1 LLGHFEGLMSTINAF
16 SEIPMNNFHII
27 NLENIAAISKK
38 GQSDHRPI
46 SLIHIVPKIIA
57 KAMVVCLSPSI
68 IDSIS

>member
-1 LLGHFEGLMSTINAF
+1 MSAINAL

-38 GQSDHRPI
+38 GKLDHRPF

-57 KAMVVCLSPSI
+57 KAMVIHLSPSI